1 MRRRPQRQR
10 SAQARDSR
18 ADDHEV
24 AHLYLLHGV
33 LLLNY
38 TGTCLPLEIP
48 VQVVPPYVATVA
60 RGGLSHAG
68 ALVRAHVPASGRVIV
83 LTSPRVRGLWGKT
96 LDASLR
102 KDGLDASVLELP
114 DGEEHKNLAELA
126 KLAEAMV
133 AASADREALLLA
145 FGGGVIGDVGGFLA
159 SVYMRGVRLLQVPTT
174 LLAMVDS
181 SLGGKTGVNLAA
193 GKNLVGTFYHPR
205 AILADPD
212 VLATLPER
220 EFRSG
225 LAEAIKYGIIGATDL
240 FTFIEQ
246 EAAALRACRPEPLEQ
261 LIAACL
267 QEKARVVAADERES
281 DLRRVLNFGH
291 TLGHALESATGYT
304 RYLHGE
310 AVAWGMI
317 ATTRIA
323 IRIGR
328 LSEAQGTRIVGAILN
343 VCAPLPALV
352 DDAGLLLR
360 HAASDKKTRA
370 GRLHFVLPVAIGRVE
385 IACGIDEA
393 VIAAALQDAAA
404 IAARAPVVR

>member
-1 MRRRPQRQR
+1 M
-10 SAQARDSR
+10 
-18 ADDHEV
+18 
-24 AHLYLLHGV
+24 
-33 LLLNY
+33 
-38 TGTCLPLEIP
+38 PLEIP
-48 VQVVPPYVATVA
+48 VQVVPPYVATVW

-68 ALVRAHVPASGRVIV
+68 ALARAHLPASGAVIV
-83 LTSPRVRGLWGKT
+83 LTSPRIRGLWGER
-96 LDASLR
+96 LEASLGAA
-102 KDGLDASVLELP
+102 GLRATVVELP

-133 AASADREALLLA
+133 ASGADRAALLLA

-159 SVYMRGVRLLQVPTT
+159 SVYMRGVRLLHVPTT

-181 SLGGKTGVNLAA
+181 SLGGKTGVNLTA

-212 VLATLPER
+212 VLTTLPER

-225 LAEAIKYGIIGATDL
+225 LAEAIKYGIIGAPEL
-240 FTFIEQ
+240 FAFIEQ

-267 QEKARVVAADERES
+267 REKARVVAADERES

-291 TLGHALESATGYT
+291 TLGHALESATGYA

-310 AVAWGMI
+310 AVAWGML

-323 IRIGR
+323 VRMGR
-328 LSEAQGTRIVGAILN
+328 LSEAEGARILAAMLS

-352 DDAGLLLR
+352 DDCGLLLR
-360 HAASDKKTRA
+360 HAARDKKTRA
-370 GRLHFVLPVAIGRVE
+370 GRLHFVLPVAVGRVE
-385 IACGIDEA
+385 IASGIDDA

-404 IAARAPVVR
+404 IAARASAVTPAGK